1 MPDDRRI
8 PDPTAT
14 PAQRF
19 GDAVRSR
26 RRELGLTLET
36 LAGRVDCTKGY
47 LSLIEN
53 GRKGPPSAEVVAKLE
68 AALFLDEGH
77 LAAIAAWSR
86 TPSAVREDVE
96 RLRGRSDAAE
106 RLAEIIRAGG
116 IDAEG
121 RVQGRLDAA
130 YRTGELRELI
140 DRVRPGGAEPAGKD
154 VTPAQLPFE
163 VPVINSMAAGY
174 PADFTDLGYPARVA
188 DSYVRC
194 PDIEDADAFAARV
207 VGDSMEPDY
216 KEGDIVVFSPARDVA
231 EGDDCFAR
239 LEPDHESTF
248 KRVYF
253 DTGPDNEAL
262 IRLQP
267 TNSRYAPRSVPREH
281 VAGLYRAVSVIRSI

>member
-1 MPDDRRI
+1 MPDDRRVS
-8 PDPTAT
+8 DPTAT

-140 DRVRPGGAEPAGKD
+140 DRVRPRGAEPAGKD